1 MFGSRARG
9 DASPRCRRG
18 QHRLRT
24 DRLLLCH
31 PTVSDLR
38 VAAAAASDRLAQRW
52 LGWRPEQVIA
62 EGLCAG
68 LLAQRAG
75 GGFHWAPID
84 SGWLIAV
91 DTASGRIAGAVTVTG
106 EQHEIGGWLAPQ
118 FRGRGLGRELFHGA
132 VIFAHDHLAMATVLA
147 GTERT
152 NAACVGALLSAG
164 FVATTGPA
172 RHRLPDGRTVPSQWF
187 RHDTDEPR
195 YCR

>member
-38 VAAAAASDRLAQRW
+38 VAAAAASDRLAQGW

-106 EQHEIGGWLAPQ
+106 P
-118 FRGRGLGRELFHGA
+118 
-132 VIFAHDHLAMATVLA
+132 
-147 GTERT
+147 
-152 NAACVGALLSAG
+152 AL
-164 FVATTGPA
+164 
-172 RHRLPDGRTVPSQWF
+172 HRLPNGRTVHSQWF

>member
-1 MFGSRARG
+1 
-9 DASPRCRRG
+9 
-18 QHRLRT
+18 
-24 DRLLLCH
+24 
-31 PTVSDLR
+31 
-38 VAAAAASDRLAQRW
+38 
-52 LGWRPEQVIA
+52 VIA

-91 DTASGRIAGAVTVTG
+91 DPASGRIAGAVTVTG
-106 EQHEIGGWLAPQ
+106 EQHQIGGWLAPQ
-118 FRGRGLGRELFHGA
+118 FRGRGLGRELWLGA
-132 VIFAHDHLAMATVLA
+132 VTFAHYHLAMATVLA

-152 NAACVGALLSAG
+152 NAASVGALLSAG